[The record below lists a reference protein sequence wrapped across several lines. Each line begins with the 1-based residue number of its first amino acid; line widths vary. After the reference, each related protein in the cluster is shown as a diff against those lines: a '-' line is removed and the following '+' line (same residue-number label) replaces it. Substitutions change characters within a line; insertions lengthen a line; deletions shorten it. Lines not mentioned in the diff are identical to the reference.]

1 MKRDNNIRLKYFS
14 IFEVMSIPQQNWTPD
29 ELSFL
34 AEEET
39 MIRITP
45 QFSSPVISLIS
56 GNYGPFKAGQP
67 IKTPL
72 WLALFFN
79 SNNSCVL
86 VPPKWLTY
94 SIIKTILQREKE
106 NKAELQ
112 KVPPAYMEISFAFF
126 NNANNVIKDADAVR
140 SAIEDLWTIRTE
152 KIRSIF
158 GQYKES
164 VDLFFTC
171 PNITRMELHLYREP
185 ITTIIS
191 LMSSLYDKAS
201 GLPQQE

>member
-1 MKRDNNIRLKYFS
+1 
-14 IFEVMSIPQQNWTPD
+14 MSIPQQNWTPD

-39 MIRITP
+39 MIKITP
-45 QFSSPVISLIS
+45 QFTISKIDLIS
-56 GNYGPFKAGQP
+56 GSFGPFEAGRSV
-67 IKTPL
+67 KVPL

-94 SIIKTILQREKE
+94 SIIKQLLQRERE
-106 NKAELQ
+106 NKESLQ
-112 KVPPAYMEISFAFF
+112 KVPPCYMEVAFAFF

-140 SAIEDLWTIRTE
+140 SAVEDLWTIRTE
-152 KIRSIF
+152 KIRTLF
-158 GQYKES
+158 AQYKDS

-171 PNITRMELHLYREP
+171 PNMTRMELHLYREP

-191 LMSSLYDKAS
+191 LISSLYEKAQN
-201 GLPQQE
+201 LPQQE

>member
-1 MKRDNNIRLKYFS
+1 
-14 IFEVMSIPQQNWTPD
+14 MSIPQQNWTPE

-45 QFSSPVISLIS
+45 QFTISKIDLIS
-56 GNYGPFKAGQP
+56 GNYGPFEAGRSV
-67 IKTPL
+67 KVPL

-79 SNNSCVL
+79 SNKSCVL
-86 VPPKWLTY
+86 VPPKWLTL
-94 SIIKTILQREKE
+94 SIVKQLLAREKE
-106 NKAELQ
+106 SRDSLQ
-112 KVPPAYMEISFAFF
+112 KVPPCYMEVSFAFF
-126 NNANNVIKDADAVR
+126 NNANDVIKDADAVR

-152 KIRSIF
+152 KIRAIF
-158 GQYKES
+158 AQYKES

-171 PNITRMELHLYREP
+171 PNMTRMELHHYREP

-191 LMSSLYDKAS
+191 MMSALYDKAQ
-201 GLPQQE
+201 GLPPPE